1 MRSENLSKHNDFAD
15 VTEDSW
21 YNTAVSTMA
30 GMNILKGRTANSFA
44 PQAPSPVRNL
54 PPSAPALTAAE
65 QRKTAALRIFPLIG
79 RKKEIERAATLGWV
93 SGYTDGSFHP
103 DAPITRAEAMTLIN
117 RVLCRMPETK
127 ADLLDS
133 MTKWPDNQPGAWY
146 YLAVQEATNSH
157 TYEQKDSKY
166 ETWTAL
172 DRRAGLEQ
180 ILNESNQKGCHS
192 SKRDDSLFLFFK
204 LLLFFKTED
213 LIPFSPSQYPAKSS
227 FAFHQTAAPRY
238 TDNISP
244 SHSR

>member
-30 GMNILKGRTANSFA
+30 GMNILKGRTATGFV
-44 PQAPSPVRNL
+44 PQAPITR
-54 PPSAPALTAAE
+54 AEFAAICARFDSGKAE
-65 QRKTAALRIFPLIG
+65 ENNSFTDISGHWAE
-79 RKKEIERAATLGWV
+79 KEIERAATLGWV

-172 DRRAGLEQ
+172 TAEPDW
-180 ILNESNQKGCHS
+180 
-192 SKRDDSLFLFFK
+192 SK
-204 LLLFFKTED
+204 
-213 LIPFSPSQYPAKSS
+213 Y
-227 FAFHQTAAPRY
+227 
-238 TDNISP
+238 
-244 SHSR
+244 

>member
-1 MRSENLSKHNDFAD
+1 MVAHCYLLKEEVRSENLSKHNDFAD

-44 PQAPSPVRNL
+44 PQAPITR
-54 PPSAPALTAAE
+54 AEFAAICA
-65 QRKTAALRIFPLIG
+65 RFDSG
-79 RKKEIERAATLGWV
+79 RAEENSGFTDISGHWAEKEIERAATLGWV

-172 DRRAGLEQ
+172 TAEPDW
-180 ILNESNQKGCHS
+180 
-192 SKRDDSLFLFFK
+192 SK
-204 LLLFFKTED
+204 
-213 LIPFSPSQYPAKSS
+213 Y
-227 FAFHQTAAPRY
+227 
-238 TDNISP
+238 
-244 SHSR
+244 

>member
-1 MRSENLSKHNDFAD
+1 M
-15 VTEDSW
+15 
-21 YNTAVSTMA
+21 
-30 GMNILKGRTANSFA
+30 SFTDI
-44 PQAPSPVRNL
+44 SGHW
-54 PPSAPALTAAE
+54 AE
-65 QRKTAALRIFPLIG
+65 
-79 RKKEIERAATLGWV
+79 KEIERAATLGWV

-172 DRRAGLEQ
+172 TAEPDW
-180 ILNESNQKGCHS
+180 
-192 SKRDDSLFLFFK
+192 SK
-204 LLLFFKTED
+204 
-213 LIPFSPSQYPAKSS
+213 Y
-227 FAFHQTAAPRY
+227 
-238 TDNISP
+238 
-244 SHSR
+244 